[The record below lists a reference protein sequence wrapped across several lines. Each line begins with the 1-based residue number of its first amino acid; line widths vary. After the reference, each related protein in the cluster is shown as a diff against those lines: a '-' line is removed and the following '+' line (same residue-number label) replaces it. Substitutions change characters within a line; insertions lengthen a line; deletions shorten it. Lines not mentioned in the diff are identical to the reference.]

1 MTRNDLTSSGTSS
14 LLSCSWTERMERLP
28 GCFSFPFCVHPGT
41 LIPAVA
47 ASWLPASKRR
57 LAVLILLNL
66 ERVLNELVGD

>member
-1 MTRNDLTSSGTSS
+1 
-14 LLSCSWTERMERLP
+14 MERLP
-28 GCFSFPFCVHPGT
+28 GCFSFPFCVHPRT